1 MSAFTKIS
9 RLISPVAVLF
19 LSLLFLYTILPNAR
33 VKLRSAAL
41 GALIGSL
48 AWYLALIVHVRF
60 QVGVARFNALYSGFA
75 AFPTFLAWLHI
86 SWLIVLVGAIIP
98 GCRMFEKRW
107 ESLSDS
113 EAANPELA
121 GRFRRDRA
129 LVWAFAL
136 GLPFA
141 LTGLF
146 LGIAALL

>member
-1 MSAFTKIS
+1 MDKALRERSVTQTHTGSKLDWRRKMSDH
-9 RLISPVAVLF
+9 VAYG
-19 LSLLFLYTILPNAR
+19 LLVYTGLQIFVTMGTLKGTSGSILP
-33 VKLRSAAL
+33 
-41 GALIGSL
+41 
-48 AWYLALIVHVRF
+48 Y
-60 QVGVARFNALYSGFA
+60 FA
-75 AFPTFLAWLHI
+75 
-86 SWLIVLVGAIIP
+86 LIVLVGAIIP